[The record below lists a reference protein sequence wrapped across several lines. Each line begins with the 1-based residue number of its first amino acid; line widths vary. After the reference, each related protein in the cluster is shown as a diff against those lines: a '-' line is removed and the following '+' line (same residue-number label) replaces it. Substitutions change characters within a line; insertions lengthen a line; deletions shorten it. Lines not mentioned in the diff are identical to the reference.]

1 MTRRRRD
8 AVACGGSDRAVSVT
22 VNYVISLSLTAI
34 LISGMLVAGG
44 SFLEDRRESVTR
56 GEFDVLGEQLAA
68 GISQADTLAAT
79 GAEELRVAVHLP
91 DTAAGSS
98 YLVRVTEVSPPDDP
112 PTAGEPGEYVLSFA
126 SPATDLTR
134 NVTVRTVLP
143 LTETEVPGGRIVIVL
158 RGDGAGAELA
168 LVATEE
174 VGPN

>member
-1 MTRRRRD
+1 MTLGWD
-8 AVACGGSDRAVSVT
+8 AVSRGGSERAVSVT
-22 VNYVISLSLTAI
+22 VNYVIALSLTAI
-34 LISGMLVAGG
+34 LVSGMLVAGG

-68 GISQADTLAAT
+68 GISQVDTLAAT
-79 GAEELRVAVHLP
+79 GAEDLRVAVHLP

-98 YLVRVTEVSPPDDP
+98 YLVRVTEVSPPGD
-112 PTAGEPGEYVLSFA
+112 EPGEYVLTFV

-134 NVTVRTVLP
+134 NVTVRTVTP
-143 LTETEVPGGRIVIVL
+143 LAETEVGGGTVVVVL
-158 RGDGAGAELA
+158 RDDGAGTELA